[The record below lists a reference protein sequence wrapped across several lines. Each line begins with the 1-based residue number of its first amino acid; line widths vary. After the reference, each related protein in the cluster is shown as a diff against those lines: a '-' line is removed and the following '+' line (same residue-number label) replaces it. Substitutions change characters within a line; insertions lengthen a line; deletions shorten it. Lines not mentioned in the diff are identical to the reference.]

1 MGVWVRSPRGHVH
14 PSRRLPIGAAR
25 KLVGGAS
32 EKWFHSALVG
42 PPTRLKNKPW
52 SFGASAHRIIYSPRL
67 MPALR
72 HLYAISV
79 SVSLI
84 YNFES
89 LSLYQ
94 NSKSPKHYG
103 YRSFSNDSRAVT
115 CNGRQKLTFIF
126 IFVYTFVYILIY
138 TLIVP
143 AVGRW
148 GCKSVGGWVVEVGC
162 RCNALV
168 VHVSDG
174 VSPQTPG
181 TKAWNLNV
189 GKSFK
194 VTVYFWMY
202 RCDILLG
209 LD

>member
-1 MGVWVRSPRGHVH
+1 
-14 PSRRLPIGAAR
+14 
-25 KLVGGAS
+25 
-32 EKWFHSALVG
+32 
-42 PPTRLKNKPW
+42 
-52 SFGASAHRIIYSPRL
+52 

-72 HLYAISV
+72 HPYAISV

-126 IFVYTFVYILIY
+126 IYVYTFVYILIY
-138 TLIVP
+138 ITR
-143 AVGRW
+143 ASGE
-148 GCKSVGGWVVEVGC
+148 SVGWVPMLETSPSDKESDRLKYLLVKEMPSSHRRDGV
-162 RCNALV
+162 V

-174 VSPQTPG
+174 VCPQIPV
-181 TKAWNLNV
+181 TKA
-189 GKSFK
+189 
-194 VTVYFWMY
+194 
-202 RCDILLG
+202 
-209 LD
+209 